1 MLLSLIN
8 SRAQVADNAQAPRVR
23 IQAGVGTKK
32 LV

>member
-8 SRAQVADNAQAPRVR
+8 SRAQVAVNAQTPRVR
-23 IQAGVGTKK
+23 IQAGVWTEK